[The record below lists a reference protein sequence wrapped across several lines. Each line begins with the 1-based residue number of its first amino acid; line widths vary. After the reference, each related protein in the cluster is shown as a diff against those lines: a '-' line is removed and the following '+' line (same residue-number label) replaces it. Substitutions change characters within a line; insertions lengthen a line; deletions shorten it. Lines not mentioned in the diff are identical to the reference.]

1 MGKRVG
7 LVHCKD
13 MGKSGEPDK
22 LASFL
27 AEEVLRA
34 IYGDDFKGCQ
44 VQPDQI
50 AAVITEGLK
59 PERAQTRELIELYE
73 KVVEAIDLLSTPPD
87 SKEVKD
93 PNEVRTLLSERL
105 DCIHAVTART
115 IKTTTAARTKA
126 EGS

>member
-1 MGKRVG
+1 MGT
-7 LVHCKD
+7 D
-13 MGKSGEPDK
+13 QPPDK

-44 VQPDQI
+44 VRPDTI
-50 AAVITEGLK
+50 AAVIEKALKTEVT
-59 PERAQTRELIELYE
+59 PTRELVELYE

-93 PNEVRTLLSERL
+93 PNQVRTLLGERL
-105 DCIHAVTART
+105 DCIHAITTKT
-115 IKTTTAARTKA
+115 IKTTAAARAKSR
-126 EGS
+126 ES

>member
-1 MGKRVG
+1 
-7 LVHCKD
+7 

-22 LASFL
+22 MAAYL

-50 AAVITEGLK
+50 AALIAEGLK

-87 SKEVKD
+87 SKEMKD
-93 PNEVRTLLSERL
+93 PNEVRTLLGERL
-105 DCIHAVTART
+105 DCIHAVTTKT
-115 IKTTTAARTKA
+115 IKTTAAARSK
-126 EGS
+126 GKGR